1 MLLGRELNI
10 AKYFMQILIRFGSWK
25 NRKCQKGIR
34 CMSVLVYM
42 YKKKN
47 LMSFN
52 KTQPLPLFRMK
63 TYCKPQAIFSVCYTF
78 YTV

>member
-1 MLLGRELNI
+1 
-10 AKYFMQILIRFGSWK
+10 
-25 NRKCQKGIR
+25 
-34 CMSVLVYM
+34 MSVLVYM

-63 TYCKPQAIFSVCYTF
+63 TYCKPQAI
-78 YTV
+78 